1 MSRSRFLAVAWDIDG
16 TLVDSEPLHHRALVA
31 ASLEF
36 GTDLRD
42 LPDMAFRGIHMG
54 DVWLILRDRLPPT
67 LQEADWIEAINRHYV
82 ADRSSLVAIPGAVE
96 VVRHLHRLGIPQ
108 VCVSN
113 SCRAI
118 VDANLDALAITSCI
132 DFSISLDDVSEGKP
146 SPVPYRMAVE
156 RLNLAPETVVAVED
170 SNTGVRSAHTAGLF
184 TLFLKTAENT
194 GHAEIDEYV
203 PARIIDNLSLLR
215 EFFVTEH
222 VLSPQA

>member
-1 MSRSRFLAVAWDIDG
+1 MTPPRFSAVAWDIDG

-31 ASLEF
+31 ASQEF
-36 GTDLRD
+36 GTDFGD

-54 DVWLILRDRLPPT
+54 DVWLMLRDRLPLT
-67 LQEADWIEAINRHYV
+67 LQQADWIDAINRHYV
-82 ADRSSLVAIPGAVE
+82 ADRSSLVAIPGAVD
-96 VVRHLHRLGIPQ
+96 VVRDLHRLGIPQ

-156 RLNLAPETVVAVED
+156 RLNLAPETVVAIED
-170 SNTGVRSAHTAGLF
+170 SNTGVRSAHKAGLYAV
-184 TLFLKTAENT
+184 LLSAVENAGHSENAE
-194 GHAEIDEYV
+194 YR
-203 PARIIDNLSLLR
+203 PAHIIDNLSLLR
-215 EFFVTEH
+215 ALFAPDH